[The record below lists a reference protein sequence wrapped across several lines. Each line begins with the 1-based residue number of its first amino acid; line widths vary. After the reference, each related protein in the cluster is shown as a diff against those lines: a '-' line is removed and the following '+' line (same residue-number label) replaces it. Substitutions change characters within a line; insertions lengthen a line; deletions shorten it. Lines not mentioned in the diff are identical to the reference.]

1 VIRAFVG
8 VRLDSEVEKRIA
20 AAQAAVRPCIP
31 GVRWVEEA
39 NYHFTLKFLGAVSEN
54 RIPDIVNA
62 LTEALAPF
70 APFVVSARGV
80 GVFPD
85 IRKPRV
91 IWVGLDST
99 ELAGLARAVESALER
114 IGFAREARSFQAHL
128 TLGRWRD
135 PIKPGEELRR
145 EIERR
150 KDEAFGDSFVKKVI
164 LFQSTLKPG
173 GAVYSEVE
181 IFHLEK
187 RRAEDC

>member
-1 VIRAFVG
+1 MIRAFVG
-8 VRLDSEVEKRIA
+8 VRLDSEVARRIA
-20 AAQAAVRPCIP
+20 AAQAALQPCIP
-31 GVRWVEEA
+31 GVRWVAET

-62 LTEALAPF
+62 LTEAVVPF

-85 IRKPRV
+85 IRRPRV
-91 IWVGLDST
+91 IWVGLNST
-99 ELAGLARAVESALER
+99 ELAELARAVESTLER

-135 PIKPGEELRR
+135 AIKPGAELRR

-150 KDEAFGDSFVKKVI
+150 KDEAFGDSVVEKVI
-164 LFQSTLKPG
+164 LFQSILKPG
-173 GAVYSEVE
+173 GAVYSELEV
-181 IFHLEK
+181 FHLEK
-187 RRAEDC
+187 QRAEDC